1 MAWRAWSAVRR
12 LLVREAP
19 GTGGS
24 WHGRLGAAGASRER
38 HPGPGAQEAP
48 PRRALTWPPRLLPG
62 RATSAGAERGGH
74 GPGWSSGGRWLQLP
88 LQPQRPPPPPFRH
101 SRRGSQRR
109 DRVRGR
115 GLVGAAAAIISI
127 AMSRL
132 SQLLL
137 LTLLVFPA
145 ALLLGGARGGPG
157 EGGRASGRPCPGA
170 GSGAGGCVRVCAGI
184 SVAQRGGGAA
194 PAGPAEALPGGGDG
208 SAHSSP
214 CPPAHVAAAAG
225 TPAPGPVPAGPR
237 PRPRAPGRCRAALR
251 PVPAQRPAV
260 MGRAP
265 RAPASGPAVTAAR
278 ESRRAP
284 PEVVAAGLSFSPLAP
299 GAGSHIT

>member
-24 WHGRLGAAGASRER
+24 ALPALPGSDTRGRE
-38 HPGPGAQEAP
+38 AQEAP

-62 RATSAGAERGGH
+62 RATSAGAEQGGH

-170 GSGAGGCVRVCAGI
+170 GSGAGGCVRVCAG
-184 SVAQRGGGAA
+184 VCGDLRGAA
-194 PAGPAEALPGGGDG
+194 GRG
-208 SAHSSP
+208 S
-214 CPPAHVAAAAG
+214 
-225 TPAPGPVPAGPR
+225 R
-237 PRPRAPGRCRAALR
+237 
-251 PVPAQRPAV
+251 
-260 MGRAP
+260 
-265 RAPASGPAVTAAR
+265 
-278 ESRRAP
+278 SRRACGSP
-284 PEVVAAGLSFSPLAP
+284 AGRR
-299 GAGSHIT
+299 